1 MERWSVFCIMQKT
14 TVCKRQKLSIIRLYM
29 QSYKR
34 HLLWL
39 ECMTCCKKVN
49 WSTLKPYFSG
59 RNKESVDASE
69 SIHSLEN
76 KSPYPRDKRWKDE
89 LRRQWT
95 RPSHLY
101 LLNWPHWDYIT
112 SLLINELQ
120 NLYCPFCLIP
130 TWIYV
135 WYVPCPIASNLKLQI
150 RPLTKN

>member
-59 RNKESVDASE
+59 RNKESVAASE

-101 LLNWPHWDYIT
+101 LLNCPDLRLNNFSLNKRIIYPNLPIHVYKTYIVH
-112 SLLINELQ
+112 S
-120 NLYCPFCLIP
+120 
-130 TWIYV
+130 V
-135 WYVPCPIASNLKLQI
+135 
-150 RPLTKN
+150 

>member
-1 MERWSVFCIMQKT
+1 MMERWSVFCIMQKT

-59 RNKESVDASE
+59 RNKESVAASE

-76 KSPYPRDKRWKDE
+76 KSPYPRDKRWITQTMNSTFSFIFIKLAR
-89 LRRQWT
+89 LR
-95 RPSHLY
+95 
-101 LLNWPHWDYIT
+101 LNNISLNKRIIHVYNTYI
-112 SLLINELQ
+112 
-120 NLYCPFCLIP
+120 FH
-130 TWIYV
+130 YV
-135 WYVPCPIASNLKLQI
+135 
-150 RPLTKN
+150 

>member
-1 MERWSVFCIMQKT
+1 MSKLFSLLDIFWFWIQRDTWYYGTLYAVNNSNDGTVVRFLYYAENT

-59 RNKESVDASE
+59 RNKESVAASE

-95 RPSHLY
+95 RPFHLY
-101 LLNWPHWDYIT
+101 LLNWPDWD
-112 SLLINELQ
+112 
-120 NLYCPFCLIP
+120 
-130 TWIYV
+130 
-135 WYVPCPIASNLKLQI
+135 
-150 RPLTKN
+150 